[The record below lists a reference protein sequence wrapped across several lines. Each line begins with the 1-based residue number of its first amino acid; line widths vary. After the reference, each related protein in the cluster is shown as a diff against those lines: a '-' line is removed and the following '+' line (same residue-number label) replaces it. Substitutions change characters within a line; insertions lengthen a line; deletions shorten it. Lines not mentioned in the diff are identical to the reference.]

1 MVDNGAPVDNEKTTA
16 MSPTVQIVADIGGT
30 NARFAYVELGSAKLQ
45 RLEVFPCA
53 DFPFLTDAL
62 SAYINAAQLPPVSGI
77 CLAVAGT
84 VAADLIDLPNNHWC
98 FSRAEL
104 QRNLA
109 IPLQVINDFDAQI
122 LAIDLLTDTELTWL
136 GPSRPSAAA
145 QVKAVLGPGTGLGVS
160 AMLENGNIVPSEG
173 GHIAFAPVDEHELRL
188 LEVLWQRY
196 ERVSVE
202 RLLSGMGLANL
213 YWANAKLD
221 GQERELP
228 AAEVS
233 AGARAGD
240 KYCVAAIR
248 DFSAILGSVAGDSAL
263 GLGATGGVYI
273 SGGIVPRLMDILDQE
288 LLRQRFDNKGRF
300 GAMMEA
306 TPLAIVQAE
315 QPGLLGCV
323 EGLRRGQGLV
333 QTLV

>member
-1 MVDNGAPVDNEKTTA
+1 
-16 MSPTVQIVADIGGT
+16 MSSTVQIVADIGGT
-30 NARFAYVELGSAKLQ
+30 NARFAYVEAGSAVLQ

-53 DFPFLTDAL
+53 DFPFLADAL
-62 SAYINAAQLPPVSGI
+62 SAYIAAAQLPPVSAI
-77 CLAVAGT
+77 CLAVAGV
-84 VAADLIDLPNNHWC
+84 VAGDLIDLPNNHWC

-104 QRNLA
+104 QHSMA
-109 IPLQVINDFDAQI
+109 VPLQVINDFDAQI
-122 LAIDLLTDTELTWL
+122 LAIDLLPAAELIWL
-136 GPSRPSAAA
+136 GSSRPSTTA

-173 GHIAFAPVDEHELRL
+173 GHVAFAPVDHHEFQL

-196 ERVSVE
+196 QRVSVE

-213 YWANAKLD
+213 YWANAKIEGL
-221 GQERELP
+221 ERELP

-240 KYCVAAIR
+240 KYCLAAIR

-263 GLGATGGVYI
+263 VLGATGGVYI
-273 SGGIVPRLMDILDQE
+273 SGGIVPKLLDVLDCN
-288 LLRQRFDNKGRF
+288 LLRQRFDDKGRL
-300 GAMMEA
+300 APMMED
-306 TPLAIVQAE
+306 TPLAIVRTA

-323 EGLRRGQGLV
+323 EGLRRGQGLA
-333 QTLV
+333 QALV